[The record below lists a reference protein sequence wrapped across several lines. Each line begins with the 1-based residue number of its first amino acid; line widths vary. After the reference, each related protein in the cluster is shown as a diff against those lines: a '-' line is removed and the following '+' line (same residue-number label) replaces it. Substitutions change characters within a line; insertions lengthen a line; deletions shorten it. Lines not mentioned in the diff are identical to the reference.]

1 MLFSSFPIQIEL
13 LQCVIYGN
21 ASLAA
26 HSLYHSLK
34 SVIHSHRP
42 FMHLFVLLRVWFL
55 WHFSGLLAFFFRSLH
70 FSTFGLLVAF
80 FYFYSILA
88 LFFFLFF
95 FYVFLCFQLKGFC
108 DLTWQGFSVGLGVS
122 SPIFI
127 TPSLTL
133 LVGFHSHFAFG
144 LLARHPD
151 VYTYKRV
158 YSNCTHIYKLRGRG
172 RGQSAVINFYG
183 VNLISHFSGF
193 RCKRGFMGKM

>member
-1 MLFSSFPIQIEL
+1 MCDLWQCIFSCSFIISFAQVCHPFTQAIHALVRSSAGLIFVALF
-13 LQCVIYGN
+13 
-21 ASLAA
+21 
-26 HSLYHSLK
+26 
-34 SVIHSHRP
+34 
-42 FMHLFVLLRVWFL
+42 WF
-55 WHFSGLLAFFFRSLH
+55 ARIFFRSLH
-70 FSTFGLLVAF
+70 FSTFCFGLLVAF

-122 SPIFI
+122 SPLFI